1 MGPPLAGGPPPLVA
15 AVGNIDLHE
24 NTKAKGKVKA

>member
-1 MGPPLAGGPPPLVA
+1 MGAPHGGGPPPLVA

-24 NTKAKGKVKA
+24 YTILKK